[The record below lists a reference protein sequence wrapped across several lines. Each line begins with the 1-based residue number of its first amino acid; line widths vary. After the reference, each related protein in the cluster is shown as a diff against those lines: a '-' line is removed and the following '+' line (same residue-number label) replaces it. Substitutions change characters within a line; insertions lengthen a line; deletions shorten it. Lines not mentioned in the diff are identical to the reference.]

1 MKFNT
6 LFGLHFKYLTI
17 DLLVALSGVQIGAPY
32 SIIGLI
38 RESKSVVS
46 ALNDSFERIT
56 VLFRPKNALMAFVFI
71 VDCAVLSSPESCNT
85 IPK

>member
-6 LFGLHFKYLTI
+6 LFGLHFKSLII

-32 SIIGLI
+32 STIGLI

-56 VLFRPKNALMAFVFI
+56 VRFRPKVPSWLSFSLSI
-71 VDCAVLSSPESCNT
+71 VLF
-85 IPK
+85 

>member
-17 DLLVALSGVQIGAPY
+17 DLLVALSGVQIG
-32 SIIGLI
+32 LI

-56 VLFRPKNALMAFVFI
+56 VRFRPKNALMAFVFI

>member
-6 LFGLHFKYLTI
+6 LFGLHFKYLII
-17 DLLVALSGVQIGAPY
+17 DLLIALSGVQIGDPY
-32 SIIGLI
+32 STISLI

-56 VLFRPKNALMAFVFI
+56 VRFRPKNV
-71 VDCAVLSSPESCNT
+71 V
-85 IPK
+85 